1 MRGLRALLVED
12 DPEDAAR
19 IGAALERSGRLSRL
33 AHARDR
39 EEAVRALAAEPFD
52 VLLVDLNLPDSQ
64 GLPTVDAFVALRP
77 ELPVVVVSRFAGGDL
92 AVAAESL
99 RRGAQDFLA
108 KDELPETD
116 LARITL
122 FACERKRAER
132 RRLALAGRD
141 PQTGLP
147 DLAGFRASF
156 EKARERA
163 IRRGRRLGLVL
174 VSLGDVGAVRESW
187 GEAFVRAL
195 EKAAA
200 AALRTAVRR
209 SDEVARIAPGRFL
222 ILLEDLP
229 GEAALA
235 ATVRRIARVVVERL
249 CARGHGSVEPAL
261 AAELL
266 APRDP
271 LPLELLLAE
280 LGARLS
286 PLADDPTT
294 EEGAAGERKPVQTR

>member
-1 MRGLRALLVED
+1 MQGLRALLVED

-19 IGAALERSGRLSRL
+19 IGAALARTGRLGRL

-116 LARITL
+116 LARIAL

-132 RRLALAGRD
+132 RRLALVGRD
-141 PQTGLP
+141 PETGLP
-147 DLAGFRASF
+147 DLAGLRASL
-156 EKARERA
+156 ERARERA

-174 VSLGDVGAVRESW
+174 VAVGDVAALREEW

-195 EKAAA
+195 ERAAA

-222 ILLEDLP
+222 LLLEDLP
-229 GEAALA
+229 GETALRA
-235 ATVRRIARVVVERL
+235 ATARIGREASDRL
-249 CARGHGSVEPAL
+249 CERGHGSVRLSL

-266 APRDP
+266 APHDP
-271 LPLELLLAE
+271 LPLELVVSGLE
-280 LGARLS
+280 ARLAPVGSS
-286 PLADDPTT
+286 P
-294 EEGAAGERKPVQTR
+294 AGEESADARKPVQTR

>member
-1 MRGLRALLVED
+1 LPGLRALLVED

-64 GLPTVDAFVALRP
+64 GLPTVDAFVSLRP

-147 DLAGFRASF
+147 DLAGFRACF

-174 VSLGDVGAVRESW
+174 VSLGDLHEVREGW
-187 GEAFVRAL
+187 GEAFVCAL

-200 AALRTAVRR
+200 AALRTTIRR

-222 ILLEDLP
+222 ILLEDLV
-229 GEAALA
+229 GDAGLA
-235 ATVRRIARVVVERL
+235 AAVRRMARVVVERL
-249 CARGHGSVEPAL
+249 CARGHGSVAP
-261 AAELL
+261 ELSAGL
-266 APRDP
+266 VAPHDP

-280 LGARLS
+280 LAARLS
-286 PLADDPTT
+286 PL
-294 EEGAAGERKPVQTR
+294 EGDAVEDSAPGGRKPVQTR

>member
-1 MRGLRALLVED
+1 MQGLRALLVED
-12 DPEDAAR
+12 DPEDAGR
-19 IGAALERSGRLSRL
+19 IGAALARTGRVARL

-39 EEAVRALAAEPFD
+39 EEATRALAAEPFD

-108 KDELPETD
+108 KDELAETD
-116 LARITL
+116 LARITR

-141 PQTGLP
+141 PETGLP
-147 DLAGFRASF
+147 DLAGLRASL
-156 EKARERA
+156 ERARERA
-163 IRRGRRLGLVL
+163 IRRNRRLGLVL
-174 VSLGDVGAVRESW
+174 VALGDVAVLRQDW

-195 EKAAA
+195 ERATAT
-200 AALRTAVRR
+200 ALRTAVRR

-235 ATVRRIARVVVERL
+235 AATSRIGQVATDRL
-249 CARGHGSVEPAL
+249 CARGHGSVRLAL

-271 LPLELLLAE
+271 LPVELVVSGLE
-280 LGARLS
+280 ARLS
-286 PLADDPTT
+286 PVEPPPAAT
-294 EEGAAGERKPVQTR
+294 EDGGGRKSVQTR